1 MEINKE
7 FVENL
12 IKQWINF
19 RDNEFDR
26 FKNMKCNE
34 KLDFDSF
41 NDKILSCVSGQD
53 YKYVANE
60 CEKFYKHIVNFS
72 SFYNEKYYQAG
83 FADCLNLVI
92 MSLGG
97 TGINNSKCKK
107 CETYTM
113 YISHF
118 LKILHQKFYIIFLDF
133 IKYSLI

>member
-1 MEINKE
+1 MEINKK
-7 FVENL
+7 FVKKL

-41 NDKILSCVSGQD
+41 KNQVLGYVSGQNC
-53 YKYVANE
+53 KYVANE
-60 CEKFYKHIVNFS
+60 CEKFYKHIMDFS

-92 MSLGG
+92 ISLGG
-97 TGINNSKCKK
+97 TGINK
-107 CETYTM
+107 
-113 YISHF
+113 
-118 LKILHQKFYIIFLDF
+118 
-133 IKYSLI
+133 

>member
-19 RDNEFDR
+19 RDNEFDI

-41 NDKILSCVSGQD
+41 KNQVLGYVSGQNC
-53 YKYVANE
+53 KYVANE
-60 CEKFYKHIVNFS
+60 CEKFYKHIMDFS
-72 SFYNEKYYQAG
+72 SFYTEKYYQAG

-97 TGINNSKCKK
+97 TGTNK
-107 CETYTM
+107 
-113 YISHF
+113 
-118 LKILHQKFYIIFLDF
+118 
-133 IKYSLI
+133 

>member
-1 MEINKE
+1 MKINKE

-12 IKQWINF
+12 VKQWINF

-26 FKNMKCNE
+26 FMNMKCGE

-41 NDKILSCVSGQD
+41 KDQILGCVSGQD
-53 YKYVANE
+53 FKYVANE
-60 CEKFYKHIVNFS
+60 CEKFYKHIVDFS

-97 TGINNSKCKK
+97 SVLNK
-107 CETYTM
+107 
-113 YISHF
+113 
-118 LKILHQKFYIIFLDF
+118 
-133 IKYSLI
+133 

>member
-7 FVENL
+7 FVENS

-26 FKNMKCNE
+26 FKNMKCSK

-41 NDKILSCVSGQD
+41 KEQNLDYVYAQHYNSVS
-53 YKYVANE
+53 NE
-60 CEKFYKHIVNFS
+60 CEKFYKQFLDFS
-72 SFYNEKYYQAG
+72 SFYNEKYYQAE

-97 TGINNSKCKK
+97 TRIQ
-107 CETYTM
+107 
-113 YISHF
+113 I
-118 LKILHQKFYIIFLDF
+118 
-133 IKYSLI
+133 

>member
-41 NDKILSCVSGQD
+41 KNQVLDYVS
-53 YKYVANE
+53 
-60 CEKFYKHIVNFS
+60 
-72 SFYNEKYYQAG
+72 
-83 FADCLNLVI
+83 
-92 MSLGG
+92 
-97 TGINNSKCKK
+97 
-107 CETYTM
+107 
-113 YISHF
+113 
-118 LKILHQKFYIIFLDF
+118 
-133 IKYSLI
+133 

>member
-41 NDKILSCVSGQD
+41 NDKILSCVSG
-53 YKYVANE
+53 
-60 CEKFYKHIVNFS
+60 HIS
-72 SFYNEKYYQAG
+72 YCY
-83 FADCLNLVI
+83 
-92 MSLGG
+92 
-97 TGINNSKCKK
+97 
-107 CETYTM
+107 
-113 YISHF
+113 
-118 LKILHQKFYIIFLDF
+118 
-133 IKYSLI
+133 

>member
-1 MEINKE
+1 MKINKK

-26 FKNMKCNE
+26 FKNMKSNQ

-41 NDKILSCVSGQD
+41 ENQILSYISGQD
-53 YKYVANE
+53 YKYVSNE
-60 CEKFYKHIVNFS
+60 FKKFYKQILEFS

-97 TGINNSKCKK
+97 SGIR
-107 CETYTM
+107 
-113 YISHF
+113 
-118 LKILHQKFYIIFLDF
+118 Q
-133 IKYSLI
+133 

>member
-19 RDNEFDR
+19 RDNQFDR
-26 FKNMKCNE
+26 FRNMKRSE
-34 KLDFDSF
+34 KLNFDSF
-41 NDKILSCVSGQD
+41 KEQILGYVSRQN

-60 CEKFYKHIVNFS
+60 FENFYKQILDFS

-97 TGINNSKCKK
+97 NRIN
-107 CETYTM
+107 E
-113 YISHF
+113 
-118 LKILHQKFYIIFLDF
+118 
-133 IKYSLI
+133 